1 MLVITKFEVVAKKYK
16 FKIGNFYKTFKNKKL
31 KLN

>member
-1 MLVITKFEVVAKKYK
+1 MQVVTKFEVFAKKYI
-16 FKIGNFYKTFKNKKL
+16 FKIKNFYKTFKNRKL